1 MLITSSGTDLSSVKN
16 ENLTLVKI
24 HGMEPVV
31 WVGDSKPSSETPLH
45 LLYYIE
51 SNNIKAVVHSHCP
64 KITYNNMMQ
73 EYASD
78 LYIRYGIFETA
89 VNVIEKTFNQDG
101 FVILKYHGEV
111 GIGIDLPSSYN
122 KIYDK
127 YIYLNDLQTQ
137 EEVSSERNLN
147 PKEKKQ

>member
-1 MLITSSGTDLSSVKN
+1 
-16 ENLTLVKI
+16 
-24 HGMEPVV
+24 
-31 WVGDSKPSSETPLH
+31 
-45 LLYYIE
+45 
-51 SNNIKAVVHSHCP
+51 
-64 KITYNNMMQ
+64 MMQ

-111 GIGIDLPSSYN
+111 GIGKDLPSSYT